1 MHFHTKLKVG
11 YIGKAIS
18 LAFILVWDIMLER
31 IEAHSNSFKQ
41 KGKLYWIS
49 LHFPMSFQ
57 RQDVQP
63 GLKWVCIKNYR
74 LIRGQK
80 NYTHSLLLSPSL
92 LFLSFWRCNLSLY
105 SSLPLPADRLF
116 SVPLMIMITVLKKC
130 SQSLSNSMLQIQ
142 LLELLHPIYLFLY
155 YRLLEELV

>member
-1 MHFHTKLKVG
+1 MHFHTKLKVE
-11 YIGKAIS
+11 YIGKTIS
-18 LAFILVWDIMLER
+18 LAFILVCDITLER

-63 GLKWVCIKNYR
+63 GLKWVCSKIYR

-80 NYTHSLLLSPSL
+80 SYTHPLPLSPSL
-92 LFLSFWRCNLSLY
+92 PFLSFWRCSLLLY
-105 SSLPLPADRLF
+105 SSLPFPADWLS
-116 SVPLMIMITVLKKC
+116 SVPLTTMITVLKRC
-130 SQSLSNSMLQIQ
+130 FQSLSNSTLQI
-142 LLELLHPIYLFLY
+142 
-155 YRLLEELV
+155 